1 MDVLT
6 PAVTLPIS
14 KPPMIDRK
22 GHNMKIL
29 ELRKRLATAERL
41 LSLQDAYIAQSQ
53 VLLDMMRHLH
63 TLA

>member
-1 MDVLT
+1 
-6 PAVTLPIS
+6 
-14 KPPMIDRK
+14 MIDRK